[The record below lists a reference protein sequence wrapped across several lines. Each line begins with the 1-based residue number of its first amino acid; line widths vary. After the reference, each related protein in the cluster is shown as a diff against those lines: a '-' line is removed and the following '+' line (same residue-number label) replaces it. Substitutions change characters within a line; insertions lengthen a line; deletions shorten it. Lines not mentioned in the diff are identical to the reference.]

1 MVLADQKKLRTHF
14 AIVHEGK
21 IPFKC
26 PVCDENFGS
35 RQDWKEH
42 VRQMNHFQCKLCDD
56 KFQSLPKLSKHS
68 TSLHA
73 ITIDEGGTPFQCT
86 FCKSG
91 FENKQKIKNHPCSM
105 QIQSSFFETPM
116 NESKATAGPSL
127 TVNSFFQCNFCPET
141 FSTNIGLESH
151 IHLVH
156 RNLRPRKCTYN
167 VL

>member
-1 MVLADQKKLRTHF
+1 MREKKAHQCSVCTQCFLEPEKLATHMHKFPICGMVLADQKKLKTHF

-26 PVCDENFGS
+26 PVCDENFSS

-42 VRQMNHFQCKLCDD
+42 VRQMNHFQCKLCDY

-105 QIQSSFFETPM
+105 QIPSNFFEQI
-116 NESKATAGPSL
+116 EL
-127 TVNSFFQCNFCPET
+127 LLQLIV
-141 FSTNIGLESH
+141 
-151 IHLVH
+151 
-156 RNLRPRKCTYN
+156 
-167 VL
+167 